1 MNTVDPNLKVQQQLA
16 AEEPSAPS
24 APPAAAE
31 QQVPQQHSGNSD
43 NVDYKLNGNVQ
54 AEAAQPNAALPAY
67 HHHRSTA
74 LW

>member
-1 MNTVDPNLKVQQQLA
+1 MNTVDPNLKVQQQFANDEPA
-16 AEEPSAPS
+16 APAAP
-24 APPAAAE
+24 APAAAE
-31 QQVPQQHSGNSD
+31 PQQQRGNSD

-54 AEAAQPNAALPAY
+54 AEAAQPNAALPTY